1 MSVTI
6 TELEE
11 RALEITKLRADRD
24 EKKIIY
30 NRANEEVDAKE
41 LEFMAK
47 MEESEIASYRSKVGI
62 FSLVGRTSVKFPQDL
77 AEREAF
83 ATWARGQGIYEQLFT
98 VNSMTLN
105 SLYKKEKELA
115 EEKGELFFRLPGI
128 SDPTISSY
136 LSVRKG

>member
-11 RALEITKLRADRD
+11 RALEIKKLRADRD

-77 AEREAF
+77 ENRKLVEA
-83 ATWARGQGIYEQLFT
+83 WAREQGIFYELYSI
-98 VNSMTLN
+98 NSASLN
-105 SLYKKEKELA
+105 ALYKREKLAA

-136 LSVRKG
+136 LSVRKA